1 MSVHEKYAIC
11 LTKKFDCMKKFF
23 LTLVAVFT
31 AISMFGQNR
40 LSIYFA
46 DETGSPVQR
55 QVTAT
60 LGETFNAPY
69 LVFEPAEAQRSVR
82 VEYGSSNP
90 DAAEIDM
97 TSGCITLKAAGSTY
111 ITATTGQTE
120 QYYSATARYQL
131 VVEAAQDTTPVVP
144 PTCPEARWNLPADNV
159 LKLHVGDVVS
169 VPELMGGAGSILYLN
184 MKYIDNIRVA
194 ELTESDMI
202 WARGVGTTTFT
213 GTIMQGGAD
222 GSGQTLQCDY
232 TFTIV
237 VEDAAPQKQKPG
249 LSFDINEVDIELGE
263 AFVAP
268 QIVNPNNITLTP
280 ANSKWYNRW
289 DSKVATVN
297 EATGELTILGVGVD
311 TIYFEFTG
319 NDTYEGDVIS
329 YEIRVTTFGLN
340 VGGINVT
347 SKNASDV
354 LGDNGSIT
362 YDPIT
367 HTLTMTNA
375 ILSANL
381 NLAPALKRATKEEM
395 MASAILYTKK
405 ETLTIIL
412 NGGNS
417 ILGSDA
423 GIYAEW
429 APVLMKGGE
438 NGGSIRIS
446 ANIVGV
452 KAEAYKIYEC
462 SVTATGSAAAV
473 AVNMLGV
480 ATGGWLMAQGQGLAI
495 QANHLVMAEGGEG
508 IGILTEGVYFEEN
521 KGFFT
526 QNKEYAKIVEIGKV
540 VVVPP
545 ADEVTTID
553 FSTTDPEGNET
564 VVFSTSATD
573 TYNETT
579 GQLEITTQLTDAQ
592 VETALATLV
601 PGSSEWI
608 EMLPGSLV
616 FDIPAGEGKVRVQC
630 KTLQGYKLQVKI
642 EGKAAVSV
650 TQTEL
655 GWAEVSYNV
664 AEPLH
669 VVIYLHAPNASAPA
683 RIAMRTQDNEAHAF
697 IQAVEI
703 QPKNAPTAIEQVE
716 MNKLENGAKM
726 LIEGRLY
733 ILRDGRIFNAN
744 GIQVR

>member
-1 MSVHEKYAIC
+1 
-11 LTKKFDCMKKFF
+11 MKKFTLF
-23 LTLVAVFT
+23 SGMALVALMLMPMMVLAQQSRVELSFVNAEGT
-31 AISMFGQNR
+31 TIREAQAI
-40 LSIYFA
+40 
-46 DETGSPVQR
+46 
-55 QVTAT
+55 
-60 LGETFNAPY
+60 LGEDFTEPRLTCDVREVLRSIKYRSGSERIA
-69 LVFEPAEAQRSVR
+69 LVDSLSGEVTPVAEGTTTIVAHFP
-82 VEYGSSNP
+82 GN
-90 DAAEIDM
+90 DA
-97 TSGCITLKAAGSTY
+97 
-111 ITATTGQTE
+111 
-120 QYYSATARYQL
+120 YYEARAIYNL
-131 VVEAAQDTTPVVP
+131 TVSKPVVPVVP

-159 LKLHVGDVVS
+159 LMLHVGDVVS
-169 VPELMGGAGSILYLN
+169 VPELMGGAGSLLYLN

-194 ELTESDMI
+194 ELTDSDMI

-222 GSGQTLQCDY
+222 GSGQTIQCDY

-297 EATGELTILGVGVD
+297 EETGEVTILGVGVD

-319 NDTYEGDVIS
+319 NDTYQGDIIS
-329 YEIRVTTFGLN
+329 YEIRVTTLGLTI
-340 VGGINVT
+340 GGINVT
-347 SKNASDV
+347 SKNASDI

-375 ILSANL
+375 TLNGNL

-395 MASAILYTKK
+395 MASAILYTEK

-429 APVLMKGGE
+429 APVLMRGGE

-446 ANIVGV
+446 ATTVGV

-462 SVTATGSAAAV
+462 SVSATGGAAAV

-495 QANHLVMAEGGEG
+495 QANHLVMAEGGDG

-592 VETALATLV
+592 VETALETLV

-608 EMLPGSLV
+608 ERLPGSLV

-630 KTLQGYKLQVKI
+630 QTLPGYQLQVKI
-642 EGKAAVSV
+642 EGKDVVSV

-664 AEPLH
+664 AAPLH
-669 VVIYLHAPNASAPA
+669 VVIYLHAPSASAPA
-683 RIAMRTQDNEAHAF
+683 RIAMRTQDAEAHAF

-703 QPKNAPTAIEQVE
+703 LPKNAPTGIETIDVE
-716 MNKLENGAKM
+716 NTENGAKM
-726 LIEGRLY
+726 LIDGQLF
-733 ILRDGRIFNAN
+733 ILREGRIFNAN